1 MHAEKKAKVAV
12 AKEEKADKPVKNE
25 THEQKKAEQ
34 KTPEKIIE
42 NRTETPA
49 ISVNASEH
57 KPKNFEKKSGY
68 APREERNFAVMQA
81 PKITVPVRKNLFP
94 ENKVFNKWSLN
105 EVRIND
111 LGLANYLCLDSIIL
125 PHSFGRK
132 ISGRLGKSK
141 INIVER
147 LVNKV
152 MRSGQGKRKLSGKFI
167 RGRGSCGKKLQAM
180 EIVEDAFTIV
190 EMKTGKNP
198 IQVLVTAIE
207 NAAPRED
214 VTRIKRG
221 GVPYSI
227 AVDVSP
233 QIRLDESL
241 KNIAL
246 AGFANSFN
254 KKTSAAEALA
264 EEMIAAS
271 TNDSKSSAVK
281 RRDEVERIAK
291 ASR

>member
-1 MHAEKKAKVAV
+1 
-12 AKEEKADKPVKNE
+12 
-25 THEQKKAEQ
+25 
-34 KTPEKIIE
+34 
-42 NRTETPA
+42 
-49 ISVNASEH
+49 
-57 KPKNFEKKSGY
+57 
-68 APREERNFAVMQA
+68 MQA